1 MSTNSLINPLV
12 GLPEEIHSDLIRILA
27 PNPSPMTFHGTNT
40 YILGKKELAIIDPG
54 PNCEAHL
61 KAILKSIKHDQTV
74 THIFVTHSH
83 IDHSPLAAR
92 LAGLVAAPIL
102 AFGDAVA
109 GKSPVME
116 RLHALGGGEGLD
128 NNFEPDIILK
138 DGQTTRGKDW
148 TIESIHTPGHLGNH
162 LCFSWI
168 ENNFLFS
175 GDLVMGWASSM
186 VSPPDGDLTD
196 FMSSLKKLMFRKDDL
211 IYFPGHGEPVYNPS
225 ERLKDL
231 YAHRKQREKEI
242 LSALKSGFSSI
253 PDIANKVYKDLDPK
267 LINAARRNVLAH
279 LIDLTSR
286 NLCLVDGVITLKS
299 NFFDI

>member
-1 MSTNSLINPLV
+1 MV
-12 GLPEEIHSDLIRILA
+12 GLPEEIDSDLIRILA

-128 NNFEPDIILK
+128 NNFVPDTILK
-138 DGQTTRGKDW
+138 DGETTHGKDW

-162 LCFSWI
+162 LCFSWV

-175 GDLVMGWASSM
+175 GDIVMGWASSM

-196 FMSSLKKLMFRKDDL
+196 FMRSLKKLLLRNNDL
-211 IYFPGHGEPVYNPS
+211 IYFPGHGEPIYNPS
-225 ERLKDL
+225 QRLKDL

-242 LSALKSGFSSI
+242 LSALKSGFSSVF
-253 PDIANKVYKDLDPK
+253 DITNKVYKDLDPK
-267 LINAARRNVLAH
+267 LINAAKRNVLAH

-286 NLCLVDGVITLKS
+286 NLCVVEGEITLKS
-299 NFFDI
+299 NFSGI